1 MGKPET
7 IQEYLTAIEEQIRWK
22 RARPVV
28 ALELQRHLEDQRD
41 AFLEE
46 GSTPKDA
53 ERLAVEEMGDP
64 VSVGAELDHIH
75 RPKPQWG
82 LLGLTVL
89 LAIIGSVLRVWL
101 TARWTIS
108 SIDPV
113 RTLAALLVGTACLL
127 AGYFLDYAVLGRHA
141 VAVYVGAV
149 IAGVLALW
157 LSPEVNNASYYTRYV
172 VLCYPVVYA
181 IWLYFCRQKHWKG
194 VLLAMAGGVP
204 LALICLAAPSTTG
217 LLLLLLVGF
226 ALLLVAGWDDW
237 FEIGRRKS
245 MAVPLVCAGAMIGTA
260 CYGIFFR
267 GYLQN
272 RWTMLVHPELDPY
285 GAGYQAMSV
294 RRALSIARR
303 WGEGQWNDVVSPYSY
318 DYTVPGCEG
327 DFFLTTIIYKLGWLP
342 FLMLVLAVAFLLL
355 WLLHRCLR
363 QRNPFGRLVALSVVL
378 ALGLQGVFSIFLN
391 MGFVLTSVHMP
402 FLVGNLHM
410 VLDMGLIGMALS
422 VFRESSIV
430 REASFEKFQHRYT

>member
-7 IQEYLTAIEEQIRWK
+7 IQEYLRAIEEQIRWK

-157 LSPEVNNASYYTRYV
+157 LSPEVNNSSYYTRYV

-204 LALICLAAPSTTG
+204 LALICL
-217 LLLLLLVGF
+217 
-226 ALLLVAGWDDW
+226 VA
-237 FEIGRRKS
+237 R
-245 MAVPLVCAGAMIGTA
+245 
-260 CYGIFFR
+260 
-267 GYLQN
+267 
-272 RWTMLVHPELDPY
+272 
-285 GAGYQAMSV
+285 
-294 RRALSIARR
+294 
-303 WGEGQWNDVVSPYSY
+303 
-318 DYTVPGCEG
+318 
-327 DFFLTTIIYKLGWLP
+327 
-342 FLMLVLAVAFLLL
+342 
-355 WLLHRCLR
+355 
-363 QRNPFGRLVALSVVL
+363 
-378 ALGLQGVFSIFLN
+378 
-391 MGFVLTSVHMP
+391 
-402 FLVGNLHM
+402 
-410 VLDMGLIGMALS
+410 
-422 VFRESSIV
+422 
-430 REASFEKFQHRYT
+430 